1 MTTETES
8 KFQKYLETLDPK
20 TAKELKTAAT
30 AETKRYPLASEGLT
44 RELGGGIASGR
55 ITLIYGNR
63 SAGKSAI
70 IQESIGK
77 LWQPAGLVCAYVD
90 AEGAW
95 DKEWAERLGV
105 NNDELILI
113 TSKSS
118 GKIEK
123 EIKPHLKAGIDIL
136 VIDSISD
143 IMAEVFVNEKGEL
156 NDLNDRKQTGAHAKT
171 LTQLLNGIHYL
182 NENTAVVLI
191 SQTTTSIQ
199 QTYVEQVPHGGK
211 KVEFASTQIIKLTSS
226 LSDNQKIK
234 GEILRGDRM
243 QEMAIGRKV
252 NAIVKKNKVGP
263 EGGSC
268 DYDLY
273 FRGPFVGIDR
283 VAEILDYAEV
293 CGVVEKSGAWYKHE
307 GLSYQGRKGLLKA
320 MNNDEELLAQIKK
333 QVALVTTGEID
344 E

>member
-20 TAKELKTAAT
+20 TAREVKTAAT
-30 AETKRYPLASEGLT
+30 VETKRYPLASEGLT

-63 SAGKSAI
+63 SAGKSAVM
-70 IQESIGK
+70 QESVGK
-77 LWQPAGLVCAYVD
+77 WQREGLVCAWVD
-90 AEGAW
+90 SEGAW

-123 EIKPHLKAGIDIL
+123 EIKPHLQAGIDIL

-143 IMAEVFVNEKGEL
+143 IMAEVFLDDKGGL
-156 NDLNDRKQTGAHAKT
+156 NDLNDRKQVGAHAKT
-171 LTQLLNGIHYL
+171 ITQLLNGIHYL
-182 NENTAVVLI
+182 NENTAVVII
-191 SQTTTSIQ
+191 SQTTTFIG

-211 KVEFASTQIIKLTSS
+211 KVEFASSQIIKLTSS

-234 GEILRGDRM
+234 GQVQRGERL

-252 NAIVKKNKVGP
+252 NGLVKKNKVGP

-273 FRGPFVGIDR
+273 FRGPFVGIDST
-283 VAEILDYAEV
+283 AEILDYAEV
-293 CGVVEKSGAWYKHE
+293 CGVIEKAGAWYKYE
-307 GLSYQGRKGLLKA
+307 GQSYQGRNGILKA
-320 MNNDEELLAQIKK
+320 MKNDEELTSQIKK